1 MTEETPSM
9 DENPYEEARM
19 TILDHLRELRV
30 RVIYVFI
37 AVFVGF
43 IISWIFREQLF
54 DFLQR
59 PLAHTSVDTEL
70 TQMHHKDLSEPFVVM
85 LKTSI
90 FGGVFLAS
98 PFILAQL
105 WLFIAPA
112 LYPDE
117 KKFAFPFIFFATFFF
132 VAGASFCFFLV
143 MPYGFDFLL
152 KFTDGSTPELM
163 MKEYLSLVTKLLLGF
178 GFVFELPV
186 ITAFLAKMGI
196 ITHVHLIRF
205 WRYAIVIA
213 FIVAAMLTPPDVI
226 TQTMMA
232 GPLIL
237 LYTISIGVAYVI
249 SKGKSERKESK
260 LQSEL

>member
-1 MTEETPSM
+1 MSAEELHQG
-9 DENPYEEARM
+9 DPYQEARM
-19 TILDHLRELRV
+19 TILDHLRELRT
-30 RVIYVFI
+30 RVIYIFI

-43 IISWIFREQLF
+43 VVSWIFREELF
-54 DFLQR
+54 AFLQT
-59 PLAHTSVDTEL
+59 PLISTTVDTDL
-70 TQMHHKDLSEPFVVM
+70 KQMHHKDLSEPFLVL
-85 LKTSI
+85 LKAAI
-90 FGGVFLAS
+90 FGGIFLSS

-132 VAGASFCFFLV
+132 IAGASFCFFLV

-163 MKEYLSLVTKLLLGF
+163 MKEYLDLVTKLLLGF

-186 ITAFLAKMGI
+186 VTAFLAKMGV
-196 ITHVHLIRF
+196 ITHVHLIKF
-205 WRYAIVIA
+205 WRYSIVIA
-213 FIVAAMLTPPDVI
+213 FVIAAMLTPPDVI

-249 SKGKSERKESK
+249 SKGKSDRQEAKEAS
-260 LQSEL
+260 